1 MTHCDFIVVGAG
13 IAGASIAAEL
23 SKHAKVVLLERESEP
38 GYHSTGR
45 SAALFS
51 EIYGNE
57 TIRALSRASRRF
69 LFDPPAGFSE
79 SELVR
84 PRGSLFIANEGQMDR
99 LQAFAANPDIVPATV
114 MLSVAEAQG
123 VCSALR
129 SDYVAGALHEPGSVD
144 LEVHTLHQGYLRQF
158 KHHGGILRT
167 NAEMLSAEWQA
178 GRWKVRVGDEEIEA
192 GILVNAAGAW
202 GSEIAIRS
210 GLPGIELQ
218 ACRRTAAL
226 VDPPQG
232 SRIDDWPLV
241 IDIDEKF
248 YVKPDAGM
256 LLLSPADETTIAPC
270 DAYPE
275 ELDIAIAVDRVQ
287 AALALDVHRIKHSW
301 AGLRTFAADRT
312 PVVGPDPANP
322 GFFWLAG
329 QGGYGIQTAPAL
341 ARTAAAIALGQPI
354 PSDIQDCGVVEADM
368 SPARPAVAPTS
379 GQEPA
384 QGTYRN
390 TAA

>member
-23 SKHAKVVLLERESEP
+23 AGHAKVVLLEREFEP

-69 LFDPPAGFSE
+69 LFDPPAGFSD

-84 PRGSLFIANEGQMDR
+84 PRGSLFIANEEQIDR
-99 LQAFAANPDIVPATV
+99 LEAFASHPDILPATV
-114 MLSVAEAQG
+114 KLSLAEAQSL
-123 VCSALR
+123 CPSLR
-129 SDYVAGALHEPGSVD
+129 SEYVAGALHEPGSVD
-144 LEVHTLHQGYLRQF
+144 LEVHALHHGYLRQF
-158 KHHGGILRT
+158 RNNGGILRT
-167 NAEMLSAEWQA
+167 NAEMLSSDWHDD
-178 GRWKVRVGDEEIEA
+178 RWRVRVGAEEIEA
-192 GILVNAAGAW
+192 GVLVNAAGAW
-202 GSEIAIRS
+202 ASETAVRS
-210 GLPGIELQ
+210 GVPAIDLQ

-232 SRIDDWPLV
+232 ARIDDWPLV

-248 YVKPDAGM
+248 YVKPDAGL
-256 LLLSPADETTIAPC
+256 LLLSPADETAIAPC

-275 ELDIAIAVDRVQ
+275 ELDIAIAVDRIQ
-287 AALALDVHRIKHSW
+287 AALDLNVRRVKHSW

-312 PVVGPDPANP
+312 PVVGRDPANP
-322 GFFWLAG
+322 NFFWLAG

-341 ARTAAAIALGQPI
+341 ARTAAAIALGQRI
-354 PSDIQDCGVVEADM
+354 PSDIEDCGVLEADM
-368 SPARPAVAPTS
+368 SPTRFAVAATS
-379 GQEPA
+379 RQESA
-384 QGTYRN
+384 QGTHRN
-390 TAA
+390 TA

>member
-1 MTHCDFIVVGAG
+1 MIHCDFIVVGAG

-23 SKHAKVVLLERESEP
+23 AEHARVVLLERESEP

-57 TIRALSRASRRF
+57 TIRALSRASRAF
-69 LFDPPAGFSE
+69 LFDPPAGFSD

-99 LQAFAANPDIVPATV
+99 LEAFASNPDIVPATV
-114 MLSVAEAQG
+114 MLSIAEAQRL
-123 VCSALR
+123 CPSLR
-129 SDYVAGALHEPGSVD
+129 SDYLAGALHEPGSVD
-144 LEVHTLHQGYLRQF
+144 MEVHGLHQGYLRRF
-158 KHHGGILRT
+158 RHHGGIART
-167 NAEMLSAEWQA
+167 NAEMLSADWHD
-178 GRWKVRVGDEEIEA
+178 GRWRVRVGDEEIEA
-192 GILVNAAGAW
+192 GMLVNAAGAW
-202 GSEIAIRS
+202 ASEVAIRS
-210 GLPGIELQ
+210 GVPGIDLR

-232 SRIDDWPLV
+232 ARIDDWPLV

-248 YVKPDAGM
+248 YAKPDAGM
-256 LLLSPADETTIAPC
+256 LLLSPADETAIGPC

-275 ELDIAIAVDRVQ
+275 EMDIAIAVDRIQ
-287 AALALDVHRIKHSW
+287 AALALDVRRIKHSW

-312 PVVGPDPANP
+312 PVVGRDPANP
-322 GFFWLAG
+322 NFFWLAG

-341 ARTAAAIALGQPI
+341 ARTAAAIALGHRI
-354 PSDIQDCGVVEADM
+354 PTDIEDCGVLEADM
-368 SPARPAVAPTS
+368 SPARSAVAPTS
-379 GQEPA
+379 RQESA
-384 QGTYRN
+384 QGAYRN
-390 TAA
+390 AAS